1 MITDKTIKFLLA
13 VIAANLTILTIK
25 DLQLFPIAHAQYV
38 SSDVQK
44 VTLCEPSGYN
54 CSKR

>member
-1 MITDKTIKFLLA
+1 MTTDKTIKFLLT
-13 VIAANLTILTIK
+13 VIAANLTFLTIK